1 MRAELRNLRAPG
13 VLLTV
18 LAGIALLFALIGL
31 GQHHDATQWE
41 IYTDGSSQ
49 LRSPEVRATYC
60 ANLAPAE
67 CDAAI
72 AQEIRWNDDFG
83 RELVR
88 DHAYGAATQ
97 RPIGALGVVMGWL
110 SSLLGVV
117 LAAALAAVLIGG
129 EWASG
134 TARVRLAR
142 TPRRLDFVAV
152 KFASVLIALVA
163 LAGVLWLS
171 LAAAGPVLRQLYDV
185 PPTAEGWSAG
195 HYAEV
200 QAGRG
205 LVVLTAYAGL
215 ATGVALLVR
224 SSLASFAV
232 TCMVGLAAIGSSAA
246 KGAPPS
252 RSSNAGMPGAL
263 IATRFPARIDKV
275 PAAKGALDY
284 SPGFWV
290 ASWMRYATNG
300 AWRDHVWP
308 DTFPMGNAGDPVPLD
323 PALGLLGLLG
333 ALLVG
338 ALITVAVFARRD
350 VRS

>member
-246 KGAPPS
+246 KGA
-252 RSSNAGMPGAL
+252 
-263 IATRFPARIDKV
+263 
-275 PAAKGALDY
+275 LDY

>member
-163 LAGVLWLS
+163 LAGGVWLS

-246 KGAPPS
+246 KGA
-252 RSSNAGMPGAL
+252 
-263 IATRFPARIDKV
+263 
-275 PAAKGALDY
+275 LDY